1 MLPPR
6 PPRDPRCATRANR
19 LHAIKAD
26 ASATDGATDE
36 RLVSQSAH
44 TMDGAGHLRGRLSAS
59 LCDLRWRD
67 GGRDAQ
73 ANKVFQSDFSGH
85 SIAARH
91 RLWSV
96 RRVYGCAWMR
106 RRV

>member
-1 MLPPR
+1 M
-6 PPRDPRCATRANR
+6 AE
-19 LHAIKAD
+19 

-36 RLVSQSAH
+36 RLVAQSTH

-59 LCDLRWRD
+59 LCDLRWRV

-73 ANKVFQSDFSGH
+73 ANKVFQSDFSGYA
-85 SIAARH
+85 IAARR

-96 RRVYGCAWMR
+96 RRFYGRAGVER
-106 RRV
+106 Q

>member
-1 MLPPR
+1 MYHPR
-6 PPRDPRCATRANR
+6 LRVTRVAGSRANV
-19 LHAIKAD
+19 KAE

-36 RLVSQSAH
+36 RLVAQSAY

-59 LCDLRWRD
+59 LCDLHWRV
-67 GGRDAQ
+67 GGHDAQ

-85 SIAARH
+85 AIAARR

-96 RRVYGCAWMR
+96 RRVYGRAGVAR
-106 RRV
+106 Q